1 MAFVLPNGVVVD
13 PDRDDREMILR
24 QIAQRRQIAAQDRA
38 SDRQTQ
44 TQNQIFQSEFESNR
58 ADRDQTE
65 RLTNAQLAQRDRA
78 LDRQTQTQNQMFQ
91 SEFESNRAERDQT
104 ERLTKAQ
111 LDQQERLVTQ
121 SELSLD
127 KRLERD
133 RVFARD
139 SFAED
144 QLRKIDAE
152 EEQAGGVA
160 KRLNDMIFEW
170 DSRKPDAVRNPQ
182 GFSEWQIGRSRI
194 RSQIPVNYEGAMFER
209 NGVWKVDPGFF
220 KVKRSQ
226 WLKSSAAGST
236 KLTDAGNPL
245 DEVLS
250 MALTNAGRSF
260 IPSSQ
265 IPIGMTLDLP
275 QSSQDAGLARALS
288 QWSPS
293 PTMGAP
299 VIGFPPGISNT
310 NTGRSFIPSSQIPI
324 GMTQAVPQS
333 SQADDLARA
342 LVQRPSSPTMGAPV
356 GGFPPGISNPDFMSN
371 SVIRSIFQAMSS
383 PVGGRPNYPQPERNT
398 QMPSF
403 GRYKII
409 GVE

>member
-78 LDRQTQTQNQMFQ
+78 LDRQTQTQNQIFQSEFESNRANRDQTERLTNAQLAQRDRALDRQTQTQNQMFQ

-144 QLRKIDAE
+144 QIRKIDAE

-299 VIGFPPGISNT
+299 V
-310 NTGRSFIPSSQIPI
+310 
-324 GMTQAVPQS
+324 
-333 SQADDLARA
+333 
-342 LVQRPSSPTMGAPV
+342 
-356 GGFPPGISNPDFMSN
+356 GGLPPGISNPDSMSN
-371 SVIRSIFQAMSS
+371 SVIRSIIQAMSP
-383 PVGGRPNYPQPERNT
+383 PVGGTTNYSQPYFYPNSNI
-398 QMPSF
+398 QMPSI
-403 GRYKII
+403 GRYQTI
-409 GVE
+409 GVD

>member
-44 TQNQIFQSEFESNR
+44 TQNQMFQSEIESNR

-65 RLTNAQLAQRDRA
+65 RLTNAQLA
-78 LDRQTQTQNQMFQ
+78 
-91 SEFESNRAERDQT
+91 
-104 ERLTKAQ
+104 
-111 LDQQERLVTQ
+111 QQERLVTQ

-236 KLTDAGNPL
+236 KLTDAGNPS

-250 MALTNAGRSF
+250 
-260 IPSSQ
+260 
-265 IPIGMTLDLP
+265 
-275 QSSQDAGLARALS
+275 RAL
-288 QWSPS
+288 
-293 PTMGAP
+293 
-299 VIGFPPGISNT
+299 T

-333 SQADDLARA
+333 SQDAGLARA
-342 LVQRPSSPTMGAPV
+342 LSQWSSSPTMGAPV
-356 GGFPPGISNPDFMSN
+356 SGLPPGISNPDSMSN
-371 SVIRSIFQAMSS
+371 SVIRSIIQAMSS
-383 PVGGRPNYPQPERNT
+383 PVGGMPNYSQPYFQPERNT
-398 QMPSF
+398 QMPRI
-403 GRYKII
+403 GRYQTI